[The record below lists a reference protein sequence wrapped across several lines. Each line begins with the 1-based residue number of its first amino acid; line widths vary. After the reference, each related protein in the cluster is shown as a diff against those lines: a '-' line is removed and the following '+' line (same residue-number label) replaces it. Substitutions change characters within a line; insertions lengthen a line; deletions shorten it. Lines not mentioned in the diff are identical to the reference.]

1 MQKEDATF
9 CAPAGA
15 TDDAALL
22 QDIARGNQDALAML
36 YQCYGA
42 QLLSYLRRFLTDSRT
57 AEEVLQDT
65 FLAVWRCAGTYSH
78 RSSVRL
84 WLLGIA
90 RRQAMNR
97 LRRDGALTRWL
108 EHEED
113 VIDQRSNPE
122 TLVLVQLEVE
132 DLYSALGAIGPLHR
146 EVLGLLLVDGLSYA
160 EIALVLEVPIGT
172 VRSRV
177 NTARQRVV
185 ARLRSREVE
194 YDATRRG

>member
-1 MQKEDATF
+1 MEEDVTF
-9 CAPAGA
+9 CAQAGA

-22 QDIARGNQDALAML
+22 QDIARRNQDALARL
-36 YQCYGA
+36 YECHGA

-65 FLAVWRCAGTYSH
+65 FLAVWQSAATYSH

-97 LRRDGALTRWL
+97 LRRDGVLAPWQ
-108 EHEED
+108 EYEED
-113 VIDQRSNPE
+113 VIDERSNPE
-122 TLVLVQLEVE
+122 TLVLTQLEVE
-132 DLYSALGAIGPLHR
+132 DLYSAVGAIGPLHR

-160 EIALVLEVPIGT
+160 EIALVLDVPIGT

-177 NTARQRVV
+177 NTARQRLV
-185 ARLRSREVE
+185 ARLHSREVE
-194 YDATRRG
+194 YDATR